1 MDKSTIET
9 LLNITNAIADV
20 LKGELVEPDYNE
32 VVAKKAKATEAAAK
46 EEFNGTTELQKEEPA
61 PKKKK
66 TPAKK
71 TPAKKK
77 VAKKKEAP
85 VVDAD
90 DLDEVPP
97 AKAGRSQATKD
108 LVEEKP
114 EPATGEAPDLPT
126 MNKAYLAAL
135 NACTAKGTN
144 KILVQEVTEFLT
156 ERDVKGMAYLT
167 DADKRVLLTKLEA
180 AAK

>member
-61 PKKKK
+61 PKKK
-66 TPAKK
+66 

-90 DLDEVPP
+90 DLDEAPP
-97 AKAGRSQATKD
+97 AKAGKSQATKD
-108 LVEEKP
+108 IEEEKP
-114 EPATGEAPDLPT
+114 EPATGGAPDLPT

-167 DADKRVLLTKLEA
+167 DADKHVLLTKLEA
-180 AAK
+180 DAK